1 MTQLNTLKERIEQ
14 NRNYMLNKK
23 TNIDTLNKMIIIEHS
38 KSGELA
44 LIWMAIMLLCCM
56 SGCYYTVK
64 CGTGPNIHL

>member
-1 MTQLNTLKERIEQ
+1 MNISNSSTL
-14 NRNYMLNKK
+14 
-23 TNIDTLNKMIIIEHS
+23 IIEHS

-64 CGTGPNIHL
+64 CGTGPQIHL